1 MKRRNI
7 LKYTTIGA
15 AGASLNA
22 CRKKTPQ
29 PPSKPAQPIINWRM
43 ATSWDRYFEI
53 LFEGVET
60 LCRSVSTMTEGRFTI
75 TPYPGGDLA
84 PPLEVFDAVSN
95 GTIEC
100 CHTNT
105 FYSFQKSPAL
115 AFGTTLPF
123 GLNAQQQNAWLYKGK
138 GLDTLQNIFS
148 EFNLIGFPAGNSGTQ
163 MGGWFRREI
172 NTVADLKNLRMR
184 LPGLGGQIM
193 SRLGVNVVT
202 IAGQDIV
209 PALLEGSID
218 AVEWIG
224 PYDDDTLGLQRAAPY
239 YYYPGWW
246 EPGTTYM
253 VLVNQAEW
261 NKLPSDYQAIFQTAA
276 AEANLKTLARYNA
289 VNGEILE
296 RFLLGGTKL
305 MPFSPEILD
314 TARKTA
320 FELYEEI
327 ASRDATFRDVYNQ
340 WQAFREQLFEWNR
353 VSTLSF
359 TDFAYTTV
367 DNQDF

>member
-15 AGASLNA
+15 MGSSVNA
-22 CRKKTPQ
+22 CRNKTSHQ
-29 PPSKPAQPIINWRM
+29 LASKPAAPIINWRM

-53 LFEGVET
+53 LFEGIET

-75 TPYPGGDLA
+75 TPYPGGDLS
-84 PPLEVFDAVSN
+84 PPLEVFDAVSE
-95 GTIEC
+95 GTVEC

-115 AFGTTLPF
+115 AFGTALPF
-123 GLNAQQQNAWLYKGK
+123 GLNAQQQNAWLYEGK
-138 GLDTLQNIFS
+138 GLDALQKILSQFNIV
-148 EFNLIGFPAGNSGTQ
+148 GFPAGNSGTQ

-172 NTVADLKNLRMR
+172 NTVSDLKNLRMR
-184 LPGLGGQIM
+184 VPGLGGQIM
-193 SRLGVNVVT
+193 SRLGVKVMTVS
-202 IAGQDIV
+202 GQDIV
-209 PALLEGSID
+209 PTLLEGSID

-224 PYDDDTLGLQRAAPY
+224 PFDDFTLGLQKAAPY

-253 VLVNQAEW
+253 VLVNQGEW
-261 NKLPSDYQAIFQTAA
+261 NKLPSNYQAIFQTAA
-276 AEANLKTLARYNA
+276 AAANLKTLARYNA

-296 RFLLGGTKL
+296 RLLLEGIRL
-305 MPFSPEILD
+305 APFSPEILN

-320 FELYEEI
+320 WELYEEI
-327 ASRDATFRDVYNQ
+327 ASKDATFREVYSQ
-340 WQAFREQLFEWNR
+340 WREFRSQLFDWNR
-353 VSTLSF
+353 VSSLSF
-359 TDFAYTTV
+359 SQFAFK
-367 DNQDF
+367 NI